1 MNDKS
6 RNSIIKDLTKA
17 GELFENDDASLRELS
32 DHAIQDVMM
41 YKSLDAVSIAVLIH
55 ALYKGRLCINGN
67 KKKKVLSLLKQTATS
82 LQNRQFGVYNSK
94 LESLFKM
101 VNNCVTVDDSL
112 KNVIYLA
119 KIQKGASLFEQ
130 GVTAARAASI
140 MGVSVWDLSPYIQ
153 KRQIK
158 FKPVNKNKF
167 IQKIKVLDKL
177 LNNNE
182 TIFVDTGTIITLIT
196 SRLISV
202 LEEIKKKR
210 DINFVITP
218 YVYDELVTKPASIK
232 KYQLESLEVR
242 GLIENE
248 IISLKNVSKQRVNQ
262 AEKRADKI
270 IEIDGR
276 TVDLVQKAEI
286 SCMVNGQPVLMDER
300 TLRLICEDSEEL
312 LQVMTIRKRKAVTL
326 NKNALEAFQAY
337 VNCPSIFRSVE
348 LITWATMNGMLTQYE
363 FDDPNFALASML
375 WACKSNGAAVSAQ
388 EIESLID
395 IASKHF

>member
-17 GELFENDDASLRELS
+17 YELFENDGASLRELS
-32 DHAIQDVMM
+32 DHTIQDVMM

-67 KKKKVLSLLKQTATS
+67 NKKKVLSLLKQTATS

-140 MGVSVWDLSPYIQ
+140 MGISVWDLSPYIQ

-167 IQKIKVLDKL
+167 VQKIKVLDKL

-182 TIFVDTGTIITLIT
+182 TIFIDTGTIITLIT

-248 IISLKNVSKQRVNQ
+248 IISVKNVSKQRVNQ

-286 SCMVNGQPVLMDER
+286 SCMVSGQPVLMDER

-337 VNCPSIFRSVE
+337 VNCPLIFRSVE
-348 LITWATMNGMLTQYE
+348 LVTWATMNGMLTQYE
-363 FDDPNFALASML
+363 FDDPKFALTSML
-375 WACKSNGAAVSAQ
+375 WACKSNGAAVSEQ

>member
-6 RNSIIKDLTKA
+6 RNSIIKDLTTA
-17 GELFENDDASLRELS
+17 YELFENDDASLRELS
-32 DHAIQDVMM
+32 DHTIQDVMM

-82 LQNRQFGVYNSK
+82 LQNRRFGVYNSK

-140 MGVSVWDLSPYIQ
+140 MGISVWDLSPYIQ

-167 IQKIKVLDKL
+167 VQKIKVLDKL

-182 TIFVDTGTIITLIT
+182 TIFIDTGTIITLIT

-242 GLIENE
+242 GLIENG
-248 IISLKNVSKQRVNQ
+248 IISVKNVSKQRVNQ

-276 TVDLVQKAEI
+276 TIDLVQKAEI
-286 SCMVNGQPVLMDER
+286 SCMVSGQPVLMDER

-337 VNCPSIFRSVE
+337 VNCPLIFRSVE
-348 LITWATMNGMLTQYE
+348 LVTWATINGMLTQYE
-363 FDDPNFALASML
+363 FDDPKFALTSML
-375 WACKSNGAAVSAQ
+375 WACKSNGAAVSEQ